1 MIKSYFK
8 IAWRNIYRHKGYAT
22 INILGLALGIC
33 ACIVIYLITSF
44 ELSFD
49 KFHPDK
55 ERIYRIVGE
64 LRRSS
69 GETEFLNSLI
79 PDVAGF
85 QKQIPG
91 FEAEAGFHLYGANIK
106 IPDGDKPAKK
116 FDNRI
121 EGSYSSSTIITWPD
135 YFDVFKYDW
144 LVGNAAVL
152 KDPYNV
158 VLSENRAHK
167 YFGNIPL
174 AEMIGKTVI
183 YDDSLQVHVM
193 GIVKDWNKNTDFGF
207 TDFISISTATNSFL
221 KNHIPTDDWSNLSPH
236 RSMAFVKLAKGTTAA
251 QINNRFETFI
261 KEHVKLDNP
270 GSALTMR
277 LQPLTGI
284 HFTSDFH
291 RGDDGDDFRKPYL
304 PTLYALMGLA
314 LFILLIAAVNF
325 INLSTAQS
333 MQRVKEI
340 GVRKVMGSNK
350 MNIVFQ
356 FLTETLVLTLFAVIV
371 SVLLV
376 KPVLSVFSAFIPQG
390 ITFRPFETSTLIFLL
405 TVTVVTSL
413 LAGFYP
419 AKVLASYL
427 PVLSLKG
434 SIVRK
439 VGGKVNLR
447 KGLIVFQFSI
457 SLVFIIGSIVIGNQ
471 IRFMRDTDKGFNS
484 DAILTINHWGDRGGK
499 IRIFAE
505 SIKNIAGVDKAILQG
520 NPPMGFAHG
529 GESFKYK
536 GKDEINLDVSFDAA
550 NEDFIPFYRMK
561 LIAGRNMMHS
571 DSLKELVINET
582 CSRAMGFTNPAEVVG
597 KFLYNNDKPY
607 PVVGV
612 VSDFH
617 EGSFHEGM
625 KPVVIAK
632 MPQRESSI
640 AIKLG
645 TTEKKVS
652 DVKLILSKLE
662 KQWKKIY
669 PDEGFNYSFLN
680 EAITR
685 LYEQETKTAWLMN
698 MAMGI
703 TIFISCMGLFGLVM
717 FAAQRRTK
725 EIGIRKVLGASVA
738 DITTMLSKDFI
749 VLVIIAILI
758 ASPIAWYFMDKW
770 LQDFAYRINIS
781 WWVFILAGATA
792 VLIALL
798 TVSFQAIKAA
808 IANPVKSL
816 RTE

>member
-1 MIKSYFK
+1 
-8 IAWRNIYRHKGYAT
+8 
-22 INILGLALGIC
+22 
-33 ACIVIYLITSF
+33 
-44 ELSFD
+44 
-49 KFHPDK
+49 
-55 ERIYRIVGE
+55 
-64 LRRSS
+64 
-69 GETEFLNSLI
+69 
-79 PDVAGF
+79 
-85 QKQIPG
+85 
-91 FEAEAGFHLYGANIK
+91 
-106 IPDGDKPAKK
+106 
-116 FDNRI
+116 
-121 EGSYSSSTIITWPD
+121 
-135 YFDVFKYDW
+135 
-144 LVGNAAVL
+144 
-152 KDPYNV
+152 
-158 VLSENRAHK
+158 
-167 YFGNIPL
+167 
-174 AEMIGKTVI
+174 
-183 YDDSLQVHVM
+183 
-193 GIVKDWNKNTDFGF
+193 
-207 TDFISISTATNSFL
+207 
-221 KNHIPTDDWSNLSPH
+221 
-236 RSMAFVKLAKGTTAA
+236 
-251 QINNRFETFI
+251 
-261 KEHVKLDNP
+261 
-270 GSALTMR
+270 
-277 LQPLTGI
+277 
-284 HFTSDFH
+284 
-291 RGDDGDDFRKPYL
+291 
-304 PTLYALMGLA
+304 
-314 LFILLIAAVNF
+314 
-325 INLSTAQS
+325 
-333 MQRVKEI
+333 
-340 GVRKVMGSNK
+340 
-350 MNIVFQ
+350 
-356 FLTETLVLTLFAVIV
+356 
-371 SVLLV
+371 
-376 KPVLSVFSAFIPQG
+376 
-390 ITFRPFETSTLIFLL
+390 
-405 TVTVVTSL
+405 
-413 LAGFYP
+413 
-419 AKVLASYL
+419 
-427 PVLSLKG
+427 
-434 SIVRK
+434 
-439 VGGKVNLR
+439 
-447 KGLIVFQFSI
+447 
-457 SLVFIIGSIVIGNQ
+457 
-471 IRFMRDTDKGFNS
+471 
-484 DAILTINHWGDRGGK
+484 
-499 IRIFAE
+499 
-505 SIKNIAGVDKAILQG
+505 
-520 NPPMGFAHG
+520 
-529 GESFKYK
+529 
-536 GKDEINLDVSFDAA
+536 
-550 NEDFIPFYRMK
+550 
-561 LIAGRNMMHS
+561 MMHS